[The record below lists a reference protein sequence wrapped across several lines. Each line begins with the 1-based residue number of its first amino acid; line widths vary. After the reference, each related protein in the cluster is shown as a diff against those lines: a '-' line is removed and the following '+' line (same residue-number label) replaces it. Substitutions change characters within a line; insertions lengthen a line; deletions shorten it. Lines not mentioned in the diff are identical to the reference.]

1 MELVN
6 AQAYL
11 STQDQAPCARA
22 RLPPAHVNR
31 RWPRGIEAAPLEGTP
46 APERSQQ
53 SACQARP
60 LVGFSNT
67 AVDYLLWRWQSQVKR
82 SFRLTRSTDIM
93 RVRRSG
99 KSYAHPLVVLYV
111 LQSDFPETRVGVSAG
126 VAVGNAVKRNRAKR
140 LLRAA
145 MSELV
150 SAIVPGFN
158 MLLVA
163 RSPLADANVF
173 QTREAL
179 SILLKRAGLLA
190 KSYEF

>member
-1 MELVN
+1 
-6 AQAYL
+6 
-11 STQDQAPCARA
+11 
-22 RLPPAHVNR
+22 
-31 RWPRGIEAAPLEGTP
+31 
-46 APERSQQ
+46 
-53 SACQARP
+53 
-60 LVGFSNT
+60 
-67 AVDYLLWRWQSQVKR
+67 
-82 SFRLTRSTDIM
+82 M

-145 MSELV
+145 MSELM
-150 SAIVPGFN
+150 SATVPGFN